1 MKIKEIFPNPT
12 VKQVI
17 FQIVFPNLFYIENK
31 IGDLQM
37 KIMKEFPESS
47 LVFQRQILFTD
58 VGPEV
63 KHESIQSDLEKGVA
77 RKIWQFR
84 SSKNFQLNV
93 LGDSLDISSQF
104 HKTYDLGDGEKF
116 RGIIKFVLDCF
127 LETMPIPIINRIGLR
142 YIDECPITSK
152 DNSTFRSYYNTAF
165 PLSRFN
171 LADADEMDFK
181 TVIKKGRYFLR
192 YAESLKKI
200 DTEYKLILD
209 FDGFAKN
216 IVPENCL
223 KVTDDLHKIIRKEFE
238 QTIRGPVIKYMKL
251 KKES

>member
-47 LVFQRQILFTD
+47 LAFRRQIFFAD

-63 KHESIQSDLEKGVA
+63 KFESIQSGLEKGVTQ
-77 RKIWQFR
+77 KIWQFK

-93 LGDSLDISSQF
+93 LNDSLDIGSQF
-104 HKTYDLGDGEKF
+104 HKTYDLGEGEKF
-116 RGIIKFVLDCF
+116 RDIIKFVLDCF
-127 LETMPIPIINRIGLR
+127 LEIMHIPIIRRIGLR

-152 DNSTFRSYYNTAF
+152 DNSTFRSYYNTTF
-165 PLSRFN
+165 PLNRFN

-181 TVIKKGRYFLR
+181 ATIRKGTYFLR
-192 YAESLKKI
+192 YAESLKKF
-200 DTEYKLILD
+200 DAEYKLILD
-209 FDGFAKN
+209 FDGFAKD
-216 IVPENCL
+216 IVSENYL

-238 QTIRGPVIKYMKL
+238 QTIKEPVIKYMRL
-251 KKES
+251 KKEN